1 MKLLW
6 WLLSLAFMAGE
17 FYLSS
22 QSGDRVGIPAPWD
35 KLTHFAGYAVLGF
48 LLAKASGS
56 WRSALLLAAW
66 FGASDEL
73 HQAFVP
79 GRAAGLDD
87 WLADALGA
95 WLGARIGTRRQ
106 RAAKWDQGPGAAR

>member
-1 MKLLW
+1 MNVLW
-6 WLLSLAFMAGE
+6 WLASVLYMAGE

-35 KLTHFAGYAVLGF
+35 KLAHFAGYAVLGF

-56 WRSALLLAAW
+56 WKAALLLAAW

-79 GRAAGLDD
+79 LRSAGVDD

-95 WLGARIGTRRQ
+95 WLGASIGVRGRREN
-106 RAAKWDQGPGAAR
+106 RPKAASP